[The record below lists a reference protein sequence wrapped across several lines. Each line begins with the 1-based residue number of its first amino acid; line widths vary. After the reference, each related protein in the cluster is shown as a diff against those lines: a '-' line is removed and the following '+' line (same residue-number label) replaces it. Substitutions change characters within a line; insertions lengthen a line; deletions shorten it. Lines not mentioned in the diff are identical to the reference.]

1 METDQMAIDL
11 VPNNRD
17 CKIEGWDYLS
27 PEENANIVI
36 ANISPEGKAVF
47 CKRSDLHLPENV
59 FTLTNQQ
66 WEPFWDWVCLSNG
79 KKGGIFS
86 TKELLSGRTSSGLQV
101 SSMQCALLAVDLE
114 AAILTNT
121 PIRAAD
127 RPARTVSFIEEGDIK
142 RPVVGW
148 QGEFPIV
155 EREGV
160 QVVAAELNPR
170 TGEPTVPTVIQE
182 VVPEVVTTN
191 EHGAQIVRDT
201 IGGDWY
207 YWSLPPFIA
216 APLLEFLKRC
226 NGFTIL

>member
-1 METDQMAIDL
+1 MAIDL
-11 VPNNRD
+11 VPNNREF
-17 CKIEGWDYLS
+17 KIEGWDYLS

-36 ANISPEGKAVF
+36 ANINPEGKVAF

-66 WEPFWDWVCLSNG
+66 WKPFWDWVCLSNG

-86 TKELLSGRTSSGLQV
+86 KQELRSGWTSSGLHV
-101 SSMQCALLAVDLE
+101 SSLQCAQLGLDLE
-114 AAILTNT
+114 AAISTNT
-121 PIRAAD
+121 PIRGD
-127 RPARTVSFIEEGDIK
+127 CPPRTVAFIEEGDVK
-142 RPVVGW
+142 RRVVGW

-160 QVVAAELNPR
+160 QVVATQLDPL
-170 TGEPTVPTVIQE
+170 TGEPSVPTVREE
-182 VVPEVVTTN
+182 VIPEVVTTN
-191 EHGAQIVRDT
+191 ELGAQIVRDT
-201 IGGDWY
+201 IGDDWY